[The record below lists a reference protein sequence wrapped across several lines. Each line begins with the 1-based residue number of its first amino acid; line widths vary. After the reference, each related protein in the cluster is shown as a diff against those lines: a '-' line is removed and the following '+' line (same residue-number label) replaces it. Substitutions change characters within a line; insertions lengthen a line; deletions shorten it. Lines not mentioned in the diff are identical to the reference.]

1 MNSKYIKNITKEQ
14 ARELNYNMLLR
25 LNTLV
30 LVLVLVLGLGRWFLQ
45 ASKNLENIPSLN

>member
-1 MNSKYIKNITKEQ
+1 MKTPKDRNHSDSKHIKNITKEQ

-30 LVLVLVLGLGRWFLQ
+30 LVLVLVLGLGQ
-45 ASKNLENIPSLN
+45 